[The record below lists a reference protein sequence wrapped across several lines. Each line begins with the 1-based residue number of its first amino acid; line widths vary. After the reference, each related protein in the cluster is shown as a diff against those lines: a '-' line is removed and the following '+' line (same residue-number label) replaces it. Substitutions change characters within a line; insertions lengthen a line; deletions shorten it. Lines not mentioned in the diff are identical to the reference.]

1 MPFTAASY
9 LRTVSFILFKD
20 KFMLN
25 RRVVD
30 LEGCRNKGQE
40 FEAELA
46 KQDPLCRYNSFEIIS
61 AEEDF

>member
-1 MPFTAASY
+1 LRAAESK
-9 LRTVSFILFKD
+9 VK
-20 KFMLN
+20 K
-25 RRVVD
+25 
-30 LEGCRNKGQE
+30 